1 MNWLPV
7 ENRSRPVSR
16 VLSRTIIPLGS
27 PSPANSSG
35 LPGST
40 RGHALP
46 LAWRL
51 PYLALLQVGFAVP
64 PNVATGAVRSYRTL
78 SPLPASLLKLR
89 RFAFC
94 CTFRRLTPPRRY
106 LAPRPQGARTFLHIS
121 REMQR
126 SPGRLRGGPYR
137 HAARF
142 SRSDTRPAGAAPRA
156 WISPCRAT
164 APARAHRRRCAW
176 RR

>member
-1 MNWLPV
+1 M
-7 ENRSRPVSR
+7 SRPVSR
-16 VLSRTIIPLGS
+16 VLSRTIIPLES
-27 PSPANSSG
+27 PSPATSSG

-46 LAWRL
+46 LSRRL

-64 PNVATGAVRSYRTL
+64 PGVTTGAVRSYRTV
-78 SPLPASLLKLR
+78 SPLPVSLLKLR

-94 CTFRRLTPPRRY
+94 CTFRRLTPPRCY

-126 SPGRLRGGPYR
+126 PSSRLGADHSGMGHAIQGENARYRYLRAPSP
-137 HAARF
+137 A
-142 SRSDTRPAGAAPRA
+142 SS
-156 WISPCRAT
+156 I
-164 APARAHRRRCAW
+164 ARAYASLRFAPVRRAASAAALLG
-176 RR
+176 